1 MRDEPFAIRR
11 KIALERRHYGCEH
24 TADALARAKTIDC
37 GIVRHFLIETRSL
50 PTLARSYPRSFAF
63 YVASPGRSIL
73 PSSF

>member
-1 MRDEPFAIRR
+1 MRDEALAIRR
-11 KIALERRHYGCEH
+11 EIGLKWRDYWRDH